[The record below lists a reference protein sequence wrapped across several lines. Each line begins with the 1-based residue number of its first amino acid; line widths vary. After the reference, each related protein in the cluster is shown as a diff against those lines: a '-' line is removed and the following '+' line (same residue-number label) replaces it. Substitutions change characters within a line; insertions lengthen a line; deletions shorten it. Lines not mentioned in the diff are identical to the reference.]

1 MEALNSRHD
10 NMELAQ
16 AVSQL
21 SFCAP
26 IFHALIPATVHVCR
40 VDVAILPI
48 KPLSPEA
55 ISGVKEPYL
64 PAAQLVQVLA
74 PAPAYSPAG
83 QVVQPDAPAA
93 AYLPVL
99 HSEQEPSAV
108 APTSAENL
116 PAAQLVQVLDVLAPR
131 VAEYM
136 PLAHG
141 TQSVAASLPSVY
153 RYLPAAQSRQEV
165 APNSRGESSGK
176 VTIAEEQ
183 GQSL

>member
-1 MEALNSRHD
+1 MGATWKFSSEVMAGILLKSLKRTFVSGMEALNSRHD

-64 PAAQLVQVLA
+64 P
-74 PAPAYSPAG
+74 G
-83 QVVQPDAPAA
+83 
-93 AYLPVL
+93 
-99 HSEQEPSAV
+99 
-108 APTSAENL
+108 
-116 PAAQLVQVLDVLAPR
+116 AQLVQVLDEDAPA
-131 VAEYM
+131 VAEYS
-136 PLAHG
+136 PAG
-141 TQSVAASLPSVY
+141 QSAQVSTVAAP
-153 RYLPAAQSRQEV
+153 
-165 APNSRGESSGK
+165 
-176 VTIAEEQ
+176 
-183 GQSL
+183 